1 MSKNASPAF
10 VRSPAISHRGQ
21 LADPGTSGWR
31 VQSLFKERHDQ
42 FFKFK
47 VRECGNLTQRELAI
61 D

>member
-10 VRSPAISHRGQ
+10 VHNPAISHRSQ
-21 LADPGTSGWR
+21 LSVPGTSRWR
-31 VQSLFKERHDQ
+31 VQSLFKERHGQ

-47 VRECGNLTQRELAI
+47 VMECGNLTRRELAI